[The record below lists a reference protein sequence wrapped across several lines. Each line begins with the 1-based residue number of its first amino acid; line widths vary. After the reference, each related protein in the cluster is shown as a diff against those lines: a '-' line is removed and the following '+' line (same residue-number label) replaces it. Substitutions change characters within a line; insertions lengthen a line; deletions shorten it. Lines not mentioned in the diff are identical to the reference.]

1 MYRRSTCTV
10 HFHYYSTTAVGEAC
24 CLHTH
29 PSPVAVSK
37 EARNHETTRH
47 RNSYDTSSSHEATH
61 HFSAAMTDMY
71 REPRV
76 SEAKLTAYPHEE
88 RGQEVR

>member
-1 MYRRSTCTV
+1 MYGTV
-10 HFHYYSTTAVGEAC
+10 HFHYYCSTTAVGESLLLAY
-24 CLHTH
+24 
-29 PSPVAVSK
+29 PPVAVSK
-37 EARNHETTRH
+37 EARTTH
-47 RNSYDTSSSHEATH
+47 SFFHGHSIH

>member
-1 MYRRSTCTV
+1 MY
-10 HFHYYSTTAVGEAC
+10 YYSTTAVGLLLAY
-24 CLHTH
+24 
-29 PSPVAVSK
+29 PPVAVSK
-37 EARNHETTRH
+37 EARNHARPH
-47 RNSYDTSSSHEATH
+47 DTSSSHEATH

-88 RGQEVR
+88 RGQEVRLSRAGAISSARD

>member
-1 MYRRSTCTV
+1 MYGTV
-10 HFHYYSTTAVGEAC
+10 HFHYYCSTTAVGESLLLAY
-24 CLHTH
+24 
-29 PSPVAVSK
+29 PPVAVSK
-37 EARNHETTRH
+37 EARNHETTRL
-47 RNSYDTSSSHEATH
+47 SSHHEVTH

>member
-1 MYRRSTCTV
+1 MLAY
-10 HFHYYSTTAVGEAC
+10 
-24 CLHTH
+24 
-29 PSPVAVSK
+29 PPVAVSK
-37 EARNHETTRH
+37 EARETTRPH
-47 RNSYDTSSSHEATH
+47 VFLHEATH

>member
-1 MYRRSTCTV
+1 MLAYPPV
-10 HFHYYSTTAVGEAC
+10 VVQESTT
-24 CLHTH
+24 TT
-29 PSPVAVSK
+29 SPLLLF
-37 EARNHETTRH
+37 
-47 RNSYDTSSSHEATH
+47 Y